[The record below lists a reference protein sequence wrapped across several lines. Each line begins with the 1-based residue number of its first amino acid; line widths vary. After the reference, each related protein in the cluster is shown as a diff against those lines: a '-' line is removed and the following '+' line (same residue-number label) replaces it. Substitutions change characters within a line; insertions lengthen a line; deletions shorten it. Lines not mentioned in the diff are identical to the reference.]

1 MLNSKALWWSLLIVW
16 IAGSTYWHV
25 CKILKLC
32 DTELSVIVT
41 DMPVPVVVAEPLII
55 TDAPGFKLHSSG
67 NFAFAKGGII
77 ANKSEVYPQMDSLA
91 AYLSANPGKLLIIT
105 GLYAQDEVNTTIFPD
120 LGIARASEIKN
131 WLLGKGLSDSM
142 FSLKSR
148 IKKDMVFSND
158 SLRGGIYFTFVSK
171 IAASEIKL
179 ANEQKYES
187 IFKPFDL
194 YFPAAVSQ
202 YILTDQSQKFLEEAK
217 KYFLE
222 NEDKKLILIVYSDDK
237 DSTELDRTLS
247 EKRINVLKR
256 NFISSGISADK
267 IVTEQRKL
275 NLKTGNDL
283 IIAEKRAANRITI
296 LVK

>member
-1 MLNSKALWWSLLIVW
+1 MLHSKALWWSLLIVW
-16 IAGSTYWHV
+16 IAGSTYWHI

-41 DMPVPVVVAEPLII
+41 DMVVPAVIEEPLII
-55 TDAPGFKLHSSG
+55 TDASAFKLHSSG

-91 AYLSANPGKLLIIT
+91 AYLSANPGKLLTIT
-105 GLYAQDEVNTTIFPD
+105 GLYAPDEVNTTIFSD

-131 WLLGKGLSDSM
+131 WLLGKGLADSM

-148 IKKDMVFSND
+148 LKNDMVFSND
-158 SLRGGIYFTFVSK
+158 SLRGGIYFTFVNK

-194 YFPAAVSQ
+194 YFPAAVSE
-202 YILTDQSQKFLEEAK
+202 YILTDQSQIFLEEAK
-217 KYFLE
+217 KYFLKNE
-222 NEDKKLILIVYSDDK
+222 NKKLILTVYSDDK
-237 DSTELDRTLS
+237 DSTESNHALS
-247 EKRINVLKR
+247 EKRINSLKR
-256 NFISSGISADK
+256 KFISSGISADRL
-267 IVTEQRKL
+267 VTERRKL
-275 NLKTGNDL
+275 NPKTGNKPVMADRQS
-283 IIAEKRAANRITI
+283 ADRVTI